1 MEHRMQL
8 VCDGLATKNDV
19 LVETIDQYKEVF
31 TKARREINTL
41 KDVCLHPRELV
52 WGPASFSASAPQDR
66 FADRPS
72 PSRQAVRRYIDVGQE
87 APAGE
92 FALVDLTR
100 LLNL

>member
-1 MEHRMQL
+1 MQL

-52 WGPASFSASAPQDR
+52 WGSGELLR
-66 FADRPS
+66 LRPS
-72 PSRQAVRRYIDVGQE
+72 RSIR
-87 APAGE
+87 
-92 FALVDLTR
+92 
-100 LLNL
+100 